1 MSKKTYYITL
11 WIGVAL
17 GLTGLILGFL
27 CKFGLAFL
35 FMIITY
41 GYAEIFE
48 ESWRDT
54 YFRGFEEKEYK

>member
-17 GLTGLILGFL
+17 GLTGLILAFID
-27 CKFGLAFL
+27 KFCLAFL

-41 GYAEIFE
+41 GYAGIFE
-48 ESWRDT
+48 ESWRT
-54 YFRGFEEKEYK
+54 TFFNGFEEK